1 MAEQVKL
8 AAAVREGRGKGPA
21 KRLRRTGRVP
31 AVLYGSG
38 VDTTPLD
45 VDARDLHHAL
55 HTSAGLNAIIRLD
68 VAGEEHLTIA
78 REVQHHPVRGD
89 LFHVDFV
96 AVRQSQLVNVDVPIH
111 LLGTEDVSAP
121 GVVTQTLHAL
131 PIRVRPLD
139 IPDFFE
145 LEVGEMVIGDVKRV
159 GDLTLPEGAET
170 ELDPEEPVV
179 TISAPSEIEEEP
191 TEEAPEDADE
201 AETTGDG
208 EGASTPAERGDRGDD
223 ESAS

>member
-31 AVLYGSG
+31 AVLYGAG
-38 VDTTPLD
+38 TDTIPLD
-45 VDARDLHHAL
+45 VDARELYHAL

-68 VAGEEHLTIA
+68 VSGQEHLTIA
-78 REVQHHPVRGD
+78 HKVQHHPVRGD

-96 AVRQSQLVNVDVPIH
+96 AVRQSQMVHVDVPIH
-111 LLGTEDVSAP
+111 LLGVDDVESP
-121 GVVTQTLHAL
+121 GVVSQALHAL

-139 IPDFFE
+139 IPDFLE
-145 LEVGEMVIGDVKRV
+145 LEVGEMVIGDAKRV

-170 ELDPEEPVV
+170 DLDPEETVV
-179 TISAPSEIEEEP
+179 TISAPSILEEP
-191 TEEAPEDADE
+191 EEEAPEDADE
-201 AETTGDG
+201 AETTGEG
-208 EGASTPAERGDRGDD
+208 EGTSTPVERGD
-223 ESAS
+223 ESNS